1 MGGARGLPSQFIR
14 IPFIIYTDKCGS
26 KFLMAPGSGVW
37 EEEED
42 FEGAYNL
49 PDFKAHN

>member
-1 MGGARGLPSQFIR
+1 MGGACSLASQFIR
-14 IPFIIYTDKCGS
+14 IPFIIDTDKCGS

-37 EEEED
+37 EEEEG

-49 PDFKAHN
+49 PDFEAHN